1 MTPTLQASD
10 LDVEGLVRDLPA
22 LREEAESFAKAAH
35 AGVTDLAALVSL
47 LLAEVDTATA
57 QLAAEKAR
65 ADKAEEEATKLQNY
79 RQLHG
84 GDVLSLSNDLAIEHE
99 QVEELSAQL
108 AAAEANLAAAN
119 KQIEEM
125 RGAREQAIEECAKV
139 CEAEAEKRFSQARK
153 ASAGDASWGID
164 TVASSMAQD
173 HKAITAQGLAHA
185 IRALSH
191 EAHNG

>member
-65 ADKAEEEATKLQNY
+65 ADKAELHGAEAHAKATAEAT
-79 RQLHG
+79 RQF
-84 GDVLSLSNDLAIEHE
+84 IR
-99 QVEELSAQL
+99 AQAAERKL

-125 RGAREQAIEECAKV
+125 RGAQTPFTLHAK
-139 CEAEAEKRFSQARK
+139 ELFARNWN
-153 ASAGDASWGID
+153 ASDIVHELPPRYGFRSSITAGDFFRL
-164 TVASSMAQD
+164 
-173 HKAITAQGLAHA
+173 HTA
-185 IRALSH
+185 RTALSH
-191 EAHNG
+191 EARNGWDRL

>member
-10 LDVEGLVRDLPA
+10 LNVEGLVRDLPA

-65 ADKAEEEATKLQNY
+65 ADKAEGERDNL
-79 RQLHG
+79 L
-84 GDVLSLSNDLAIEHE
+84 DVGMAHFARAE
-99 QVEELSAQL
+99 
-108 AAAEANLAAAN
+108 AAEANLAAAN

-125 RGAREQAIEECAKV
+125 LDGNRPLPFSRDELGRMVREAWVRWAG
-139 CEAEAEKRFSQARK
+139 SQPNPK
-153 ASAGDASWGID
+153 ASWLVAYENLSREDQEADCQIGESLSRWTLIGDSAR
-164 TVASSMAQD
+164 T
-173 HKAITAQGLAHA
+173 
-185 IRALSH
+185 ALSR
-191 EAHNG
+191 EVRNG